1 MEFLKNL
8 KKKEVQKKIF
18 VIILTVLFLAGTFLP
33 TLVYLL

>member
-18 VIILTVLFLAGTFLP
+18 IIILAVLFLAGTFLP